1 MGLTPSP
8 TATPYLT
15 KVRHQR
21 TSPLSHSFS
30 YPGVSWLVDLD
41 KLGSAERPP
50 EMAWWSSLFT
60 TFRASDH
67 LGDPTGVWRDNVT
80 TFAATHGIDL
90 TNGTVCVL
98 TSARSLGYVFN
109 PVSIYWCHYAD
120 RSPACVIA
128 EVHNTYGER
137 HAYLIETNDRDRAL
151 VEKRFYV
158 SPFNDTSGEYTMS
171 LPEPNSDFNIAI
183 TLRRPDQRP
192 FATNWTGRRVHG
204 RAATVKAALATPVAS
219 YLVTTLIHLHG
230 VRLWSRKLPVQ
241 PRPQHLPQEAV

>member
-1 MGLTPSP
+1 MGLTRTP
-8 TATPYLT
+8 TATAYLT

-41 KLGSAERPP
+41 KLGASERPA
-50 EMAWWSSLFT
+50 EMSWWASLFT

-67 LGDPTGVWRDNVT
+67 LGNPAGVWRDNVT
-80 TFAATHGIDL
+80 AFASTYGIDL
-90 TNGTVCVL
+90 RGGSVRVL

-109 PVSIYWCHYAD
+109 PVSIYWCRD
-120 RSPACVIA
+120 RDGVLACVIA

-137 HAYLIETNDRDRAL
+137 HAYLIESDDRDRAL
-151 VEKRFYV
+151 VEKTFYV

-171 LPEPNSDFNIAI
+171 LPEPGSDFNLAI

-192 FATNWTGRRVHG
+192 FATNWTGHRVRG
-204 RAATVKAALATPVAS
+204 RAATFKAALATPLAS

-230 VRLWSRKLPVQ
+230 VRLWIRRLPVQ
-241 PRPQHLPQEAV
+241 PRPQHSPQEAV